1 MTTPKTTLDTAHRN
15 EAPDTDLDAMVRR
28 VDPDRWLA
36 SRFIADP
43 KARTDVIALYAFNY
57 ELARVAGGVSNAL
70 MGEIR
75 LTWWREAM
83 EEIAAGQP
91 PRRHPTVEAVAAAG
105 YPLSALAEMAE
116 ARMADLDAAPFET
129 EGEVLAYVDATA
141 GAVTMLAAWR
151 LDPKADPHAVQD
163 AARAYGLAGLWRL
176 GRAGVQRLPTDWSQA
191 DVRRRVWEA
200 RAKANAALK
209 ALPVA
214 AFPAAVP
221 AALATAQTGGRE
233 LGELEK
239 RLRLT
244 WAVAT
249 GRV

>member
-1 MTTPKTTLDTAHRN
+1 MTTLEISHRN
-15 EAPDTDLDAMVRR
+15 EAPDTDLDAQVRR

-36 SRFIADP
+36 SRFIVDP
-43 KARTDVIALYAFNY
+43 KARADVIALYAFNY

-83 EEIAAGQP
+83 DEIAAGQVA
-91 PRRHPTVEAVAAAG
+91 RKHPTVEAVAAAG
-105 YPLSALAEMAE
+105 YPLKALAEMAE

-129 EGEVLAYVDATA
+129 EAEVLAYLDATA

-151 LDPKADPHAVQD
+151 LDPKTDLHAVQN

-176 GRAGVQRLPTDWSQA
+176 KRAGVQRLPLDWTQ
-191 DVRRRVWEA
+191 DGVRRRVREA
-200 RAKANAALK
+200 RAKARGELK
-209 ALPVA
+209 GLPIA
-214 AFPAAVP
+214 AFPAAAP
-221 AALATAQTGGRE
+221 TALAVAQTAARE
-233 LGELEK
+233 LGPFETQM
-239 RLRLT
+239 RLT
-244 WAVAT
+244 WAVAA

>member
-1 MTTPKTTLDTAHRN
+1 MTTPKTLLDIAHRN
-15 EAPDTDLDAMVRR
+15 SAPDTDLDALVRR

-36 SRFIADP
+36 SRFIADE
-43 KARTDVIALYAFNY
+43 KARADVIALYAFNY

-83 EEIAAGQP
+83 EEIADGQP
-91 PRRHPTVEAVAAAG
+91 ARKHPTVEAVAAGG

-116 ARMADLDAAPFET
+116 ARMADLDGGPFET
-129 EGEVLAYVDATA
+129 EAQVLAYIDATA
-141 GAVTMLAAWR
+141 GAVMMLAAWR
-151 LDPKADPHAVQD
+151 LDPKTDLHAVQD

-176 GRAGVQRLPTDWSQA
+176 KRAGVQRLPVDWTQA
-191 DVRRRVWEA
+191 DVRRRVGEA
-200 RAKANAALK
+200 RAKANATLK

-214 AFPAAVP
+214 AFPAVAP
-221 AALATAQTGGRE
+221 AALAKAQTGGRE

-239 RLRLT
+239 RARLT

>member
-1 MTTPKTTLDTAHRN
+1 MTTLDTAHPN
-15 EAPDTDLDAMVRR
+15 EGPDTDLDAQVRR

-43 KARTDVIALYAFNY
+43 KARADVIALYAFNY

-83 EEIAAGQP
+83 DEIAAGQVA
-91 PRRHPTVEAVAAAG
+91 RKHPTVEAVAAAG
-105 YPLSALAEMAE
+105 YPLKALAEMAE

-129 EGEVLAYVDATA
+129 GAQVLAYLDATA
-141 GAVTMLAAWR
+141 GAVMMLAAWR
-151 LDPKADPHAVQD
+151 LDPKTDLHAVQN

-176 GRAGVQRLPTDWSQA
+176 KRAGVQRLPLDWTQG
-191 DVRRRVWEA
+191 DVRRRVSEA
-200 RAKANAALK
+200 RAKARDELNG
-209 ALPVA
+209 LPIA
-214 AFPAAVP
+214 AFPAAAP
-221 AALATAQTGGRE
+221 AALAMAQTGGRE
-233 LGELEK
+233 LGPFETQA
-239 RLRLT
+239 RLT

-249 GRV
+249 GRI

>member
-1 MTTPKTTLDTAHRN
+1 MTTLDLAHRN
-15 EAPDTDLDAMVRR
+15 NEPDTDLDALVRR

-43 KARTDVIALYAFNY
+43 KARADVIALYAFNY

-75 LTWWREAM
+75 LTWWREAV

-91 PRRHPTVEAVAAAG
+91 ARKHPAVEAVAAAG

-116 ARMADLDAAPFET
+116 ARMADLEAAPFET
-129 EGEVLAYVDATA
+129 EAQVLAYVDATA
-141 GAVTMLAAWR
+141 GAVMMLAAWR
-151 LDPKADPHAVQD
+151 LDPKTDLHAVQD

-176 GRAGVQRLPTDWSQA
+176 KRAGVQRLPADWTQA
-191 DVRRRVWEA
+191 DLRGRVNAA
-200 RAKANAALK
+200 RGKANAALK
-209 ALPVA
+209 GLPIA
-214 AFPAAVP
+214 AFPAAAP
-221 AALATAQTGGRE
+221 AALARAQTGGRE
-233 LGELEK
+233 LGELEVRV
-239 RLRLT
+239 RLA

>member
-1 MTTPKTTLDTAHRN
+1 MTSLDIAHRN
-15 EAPDTDLDAMVRR
+15 DAPDTDLDALVRR

-36 SRFIADP
+36 SRFIADA
-43 KARTDVIALYAFNY
+43 KARADVIALYAFNY

-83 EEIAAGQP
+83 EEIAAGLP
-91 PRRHPTVEAVAAAG
+91 ARKHPTVEAVAAAG

-116 ARMADLDAAPFET
+116 ARMADLEAAPFET
-129 EGEVLAYVDATA
+129 EGQVLAYVDATA
-141 GAVTMLAAWR
+141 GAVMMLAAWR
-151 LDPKADPHAVQD
+151 LDPKSDLHAVQD

-176 GRAGVQRLPTDWSQA
+176 KRAGVQRLPADWTQGQ
-191 DVRRRVWEA
+191 VRRRVGAA

-214 AFPAAVP
+214 AFPAAAP
-221 AALATAQTGGRE
+221 AALARAQTGGRE
-233 LGELEK
+233 LGMLESQV
-239 RLRLT
+239 RLT

-249 GRV
+249 GRI

>member
-1 MTTPKTTLDTAHRN
+1 MTTLDISHRDH
-15 EAPDTDLDAMVRR
+15 APDTDLDALVRR

-43 KARTDVIALYAFNY
+43 KARADVIALYAFNY

-83 EEIAAGQP
+83 EEIAAGRP
-91 PRRHPTVEAVAAAG
+91 ARKHPTVEAVAAAG

-116 ARMADLDAAPFET
+116 ARMADLEAAPFET
-129 EGEVLAYVDATA
+129 EAQVMAYVDATA
-141 GAVTMLAAWR
+141 GAVMMLAAWR
-151 LDPKADPHAVQD
+151 LDPKADLHVVQD

-176 GRAGVQRLPTDWSQA
+176 KRAGVQRLPSDWTQA
-191 DVRRRVWEA
+191 DVRRRVEA
-200 RAKANAALK
+200 ARSKAREALR
-209 ALPVA
+209 ALPLA
-214 AFPAAVP
+214 AFPAAAP
-221 AALATAQTGGRE
+221 AALARAQTGGRE
-233 LGELEK
+233 LSPLETQV
-239 RLRLT
+239 RLT

>member
-1 MTTPKTTLDTAHRN
+1 MTTLEPGTEN
-15 EAPDTDLDAMVRR
+15 GPDTDLDALVRR

-43 KARTDVIALYAFNY
+43 RARTDVVALYAFNY

-83 EEIAAGQP
+83 EEIAAGLP
-91 PRRHPTVEAVAAAG
+91 PRKHPTVLAVAAAG
-105 YPLSALAEMAE
+105 YPPVALAQMAE
-116 ARMADLDAAPFET
+116 ARMADLDAAPFAT
-129 EGEVLAYVDATA
+129 QAEVLAYVDATA
-141 GAVTMLAAWR
+141 GAVMMLAAWR
-151 LDPKADPHAVQD
+151 LDPKADPHAVKS

-176 GRAGVQRLPTDWSQA
+176 KRAGVDRLPADWTQG
-191 DVRRRVWEA
+191 DLRRRVREALAEA
-200 RAKANAALK
+200 RGELK
-209 ALPVA
+209 DLPVA
-214 AFPAAVP
+214 AFPAAAP
-221 AALATAQTGGRE
+221 AALAAAQTGARE
-233 LGELEK
+233 LGELEA
-239 RLRLT
+239 RARLT

>member
-1 MTTPKTTLDTAHRN
+1 MTTLEPGTGAG
-15 EAPDTDLDAMVRR
+15 PDTDLDAQVRR

-43 KARTDVIALYAFNY
+43 KARTDVVALYAFNY

-75 LTWWREAM
+75 LAWWREAM
-83 EEIAAGQP
+83 EEVAAGQR
-91 PRRHPTVEAVAAAG
+91 PRKHPTVEAIAAAG
-105 YPLSALAEMAE
+105 YPPAALAEMAE
-116 ARMADLDAAPFET
+116 ARMADLDPAPFAT
-129 EGEVLAYVDATA
+129 EAQVLAYVDATA
-141 GAVTMLAAWR
+141 GAVMMLAAWR
-151 LDPKADPHAVQD
+151 LDPKADPHAVKH

-176 GRAGVQRLPTDWSQA
+176 KGAGVDRLPGPWTLGE
-191 DVRRRVWEA
+191 VRRRVREA
-200 RAKANAALK
+200 LVVARGELK

-214 AFPAAVP
+214 AFPAAAP
-221 AALATAQTGGRE
+221 AALARSQTGARS
-233 LGELEK
+233 LGELEA
-239 RLRLT
+239 RARLT

>member
-1 MTTPKTTLDTAHRN
+1 MAQD
-15 EAPDTDLDAMVRR
+15 DLDGLVRR
-28 VDPDRWLA
+28 VDPERWLS
-36 SRFIADP
+36 SRFVADP
-43 KARTDVIALYAFNY
+43 EARADVVAVYAY
-57 ELARVAGGVSNAL
+57 DHELARAPRVASNPL
-70 MGEIR
+70 LGEIR

-83 EEIAAGQP
+83 EEVAAGQP

-105 YPLSALAEMAE
+105 YPLRALAEMAE
-116 ARMADLDAAPFET
+116 ARMADLDAAPFAT

-141 GAVTMLAAWR
+141 GATAMLAAWR

-176 GRAGVQRLPTDWSQA
+176 KRAGVQRLPVDWTEG
-191 DVRRRVWEA
+191 DVRRRVGEA
-200 RAKANAALK
+200 RAKANAALR

-214 AFPAAVP
+214 AFPAAAP
-221 AALATAQTGGRE
+221 AALAMAQLGARE

-239 RLRLT
+239 RVRLT

>member
-1 MTTPKTTLDTAHRN
+1 MTTLDIAHRN
-15 EAPDTDLDAMVRR
+15 DGPDTDLDALVRR

-43 KARTDVIALYAFNY
+43 KARADVIALYAFNY

-83 EEIAAGQP
+83 EEVAAGRP
-91 PRRHPTVEAVAAAG
+91 ARKHPTVEAVVAAG

-116 ARMADLDAAPFET
+116 ARLADLDAAPFESEAQVT
-129 EGEVLAYVDATA
+129 AYLDATA
-141 GAVTMLAAWR
+141 GAVMMLAAWR
-151 LDPKADPHAVQD
+151 LDGKADPHAVQS

-176 GRAGVQRLPTDWSQA
+176 KRAGVARLPTTWTRA
-191 DVRRRVWEA
+191 DVRRRATEA
-200 RAKANAALK
+200 RTQARADLK

-214 AFPAAVP
+214 AFPAAAP
-221 AALATAQTGGRE
+221 AALALAQTGPRE
-233 LGELEK
+233 LGPLETQA
-239 RLRLT
+239 RLT
-244 WAVAT
+244 WAVAS
-249 GRV
+249 GRI

>member
-1 MTTPKTTLDTAHRN
+1 MTSP
-15 EAPDTDLDAMVRR
+15 APGPNTDIDTDLDAQVRR

-43 KARTDVIALYAFNY
+43 KARADVIALYAFNY

-83 EEIAAGQP
+83 DEIAAGQP
-91 PRRHPTVEAVAAAG
+91 PRKHPTVEAVAAAG
-105 YPLSALAEMAE
+105 YPLKALAEMAE

-129 EGEVLAYVDATA
+129 EAEVLAYLDATA
-141 GAVTMLAAWR
+141 GAVMMLAAWR
-151 LDPKADPHAVQD
+151 LDPKADLHAVQN

-176 GRAGVQRLPTDWSQA
+176 KRGGVERLPVEWTQGDL
-191 DVRRRVWEA
+191 RRRVREA
-200 RAKANAALK
+200 RARARGELK
-209 ALPVA
+209 GLPIA
-214 AFPAAVP
+214 AFPAAAP
-221 AALATAQTGGRE
+221 AALAMAQASGRE
-233 LGELEK
+233 LSELET
-239 RLRLT
+239 RVRLT

>member
-1 MTTPKTTLDTAHRN
+1 MTSP
-15 EAPDTDLDAMVRR
+15 EPGPDTDLDALVRR

-43 KARTDVIALYAFNY
+43 KARADVVALYAFNY

-83 EEIAAGQP
+83 EEIAAGRP
-91 PRRHPTVEAVAAAG
+91 PRQHPTVEAAARAG
-105 YPLSALAEMAE
+105 YPPAALAEMAE
-116 ARMADLDAAPFET
+116 ARMADLDPAPFAD
-129 EGEVLAYVDATA
+129 EGQVLAYVDATA

-151 LDPKADPHAVQD
+151 LDPKADPHAVKS

-176 GRAGVQRLPTDWSQA
+176 KRAGVDRLPADWTQA
-191 DVRRRVWEA
+191 DLRSRVREA
-200 RAKANAALK
+200 RIAARDELK

-214 AFPAAVP
+214 AFPAAAP
-221 AALATAQTGGRE
+221 AALALAQTARE
-233 LGELEK
+233 LGELET
-239 RLRLT
+239 RARLT

>member
-1 MTTPKTTLDTAHRN
+1 MTTTLDIAHRN
-15 EAPDTDLDAMVRR
+15 AEPDTDLDALVRR

-43 KARTDVIALYAFNY
+43 KARADVIALYAFNY

-83 EEIAAGQP
+83 EEVAAGRP
-91 PRRHPTVEAVAAAG
+91 PRRHPTVEAVAVAG
-105 YPLSALAEMAE
+105 YPFGALAEMAE
-116 ARMADLDAAPFET
+116 ARLADLDVAPFET
-129 EGEVLAYVDATA
+129 EGQVLAYVDATA

-176 GRAGVQRLPTDWSQA
+176 KRTGIQRLPADWTQA
-191 DVRRRVWEA
+191 EVRRRVAEA
-200 RAKANAALK
+200 RRKANAALK

-214 AFPAAVP
+214 AFPAAAP
-221 AALATAQTGGRE
+221 AALAMAQAGARE
-233 LGELEK
+233 LGEMEK

>member
-1 MTTPKTTLDTAHRN
+1 MTTLDIARRDN
-15 EAPDTDLDAMVRR
+15 APDTDLDALVRR

-43 KARTDVIALYAFNY
+43 RARADVIALYAFNY

-83 EEIAAGQP
+83 EEIAAGQAA
-91 PRRHPTVEAVAAAG
+91 RKHPTVEAVAAAG
-105 YPLSALAEMAE
+105 YPLSALAEMAQ
-116 ARMADLDAAPFET
+116 ARLADLEAAPFET

-141 GAVTMLAAWR
+141 GAVMMLAAWR
-151 LDPKADPHAVQD
+151 LDPKADLHAVQD

-176 GRAGVQRLPTDWSQA
+176 KRAGVQRLPADWSQG
-191 DVRRRVWEA
+191 DLRRRVDAA
-200 RAKANAALK
+200 RRKANAALR

-214 AFPAAVP
+214 AFPAVAP
-221 AALATAQTGGRE
+221 AALARAQAGARALTA
-233 LGELEK
+233 LETQV
-239 RLRLT
+239 RLT

>member
-1 MTTPKTTLDTAHRN
+1 MTTTLDIAHRN
-15 EAPDTDLDAMVRR
+15 DGPDADLDALVRR

-43 KARTDVIALYAFNY
+43 KARADVIALYAFNY

-83 EEIAAGQP
+83 EEIAASQP

-105 YPLSALAEMAE
+105 YPPSALAEMAE

-129 EGEVLAYVDATA
+129 EAQVLAYVDATA

-176 GRAGVQRLPTDWSQA
+176 KRAGVQRLPADWKRA
-191 DVRRRVWEA
+191 DVRRRVGDA
-200 RAKANAALK
+200 LAKARTDLK
-209 ALPVA
+209 GLPIA
-214 AFPAAVP
+214 AFPAAAP
-221 AALATAQTGGRE
+221 AALARAQTGERE
-233 LGELEK
+233 LSQLEAQ
-239 RLRLT
+239 LRLT

-249 GRV
+249 GRI

>member
-1 MTTPKTTLDTAHRN
+1 MSGGLQAQLIQI
-15 EAPDTDLDAMVRR
+15 APIILMVVLFYFMLIRPQQTR
-28 VDPDRWLA
+28 A
-36 SRFIADP
+36 KQHAAAIAAVKRGDN
-43 KARTDVIALYAFNY
+43 VVL
-57 ELARVAGGVSNAL
+57 SN
-70 MGEIR
+70 G
-75 LTWWREAM
+75 M

-116 ARMADLDAAPFET
+116 ARMADLDATPFET
-129 EGEVLAYVDATA
+129 EGQVLAYVDATA

-176 GRAGVQRLPTDWSQA
+176 KRAGVQRLPADWTQG
-191 DVRRRVWEA
+191 DVRRRVGEA
-200 RAKANAALK
+200 RAKANVALK
-209 ALPVA
+209 ALPIA
-214 AFPAAVP
+214 AFPAAAP
-221 AALATAQTGGRE
+221 AALAMAQLGARE